1 MFQMKQNLKDE
12 KGFAEIYSQSKDMI
26 KNMSE
31 TIDVFRTLF
40 NKGVEQCVF
49 IKETLNKA
57 LEIAFETIE
66 KNHVNINIVSKSD
79 YEVLAY
85 ENGLIRVFLNLILN
99 SIEAFKNKKRKIIT
113 INFSKFGKN
122 YLKITIKDN
131 AGGIDKENLDKIFQ
145 PYFTTKHPS
154 QGIGVGLYIS
164 RQIIESFQGKIKVK
178 NGKDGA
184 CFEIFLKLKE
194 QGRVEMSQECK
205 ELIILVVEDEV
216 KARESM
222 INILSERFS
231 KVIGA
236 QNGDEGL
243 KKFKKFKPDLVI
255 TDIAMPIMD
264 GLDMA
269 REIKEISDDVPIV
282 VLSAYSE
289 KERLLRSIDIGIDK
303 YLIKPVDIEELFKV
317 LDYLIGEKI
326 EANMLVKISEEYQ
339 FNKTKRTLIYSGGE
353 IVLTKKELAFISLL
367 LKQPGALVLHED
379 IKKNVWIGEHVS
391 DTAVRT
397 FIKRVR
403 DKVGEDFIKNV
414 PSLGYKI
421 NINK

>member
-1 MFQMKQNLKDE
+1 
-12 KGFAEIYSQSKDMI
+12 
-26 KNMSE
+26 
-31 TIDVFRTLF
+31 
-40 NKGVEQCVF
+40 
-49 IKETLNKA
+49 
-57 LEIAFETIE
+57 
-66 KNHVNINIVSKSD
+66 
-79 YEVLAY
+79 
-85 ENGLIRVFLNLILN
+85 
-99 SIEAFKNKKRKIIT
+99 
-113 INFSKFGKN
+113 
-122 YLKITIKDN
+122 
-131 AGGIDKENLDKIFQ
+131 
-145 PYFTTKHPS
+145 
-154 QGIGVGLYIS
+154 
-164 RQIIESFQGKIKVK
+164 
-178 NGKDGA
+178 
-184 CFEIFLKLKE
+184 
-194 QGRVEMSQECK
+194 MSQECK

-367 LKQPGALVLHED
+367 LKQSGALVLHED

>member
-1 MFQMKQNLKDE
+1 
-12 KGFAEIYSQSKDMI
+12 
-26 KNMSE
+26 
-31 TIDVFRTLF
+31 
-40 NKGVEQCVF
+40 
-49 IKETLNKA
+49 
-57 LEIAFETIE
+57 
-66 KNHVNINIVSKSD
+66 
-79 YEVLAY
+79 
-85 ENGLIRVFLNLILN
+85 
-99 SIEAFKNKKRKIIT
+99 
-113 INFSKFGKN
+113 
-122 YLKITIKDN
+122 
-131 AGGIDKENLDKIFQ
+131 
-145 PYFTTKHPS
+145 
-154 QGIGVGLYIS
+154 
-164 RQIIESFQGKIKVK
+164 
-178 NGKDGA
+178 
-184 CFEIFLKLKE
+184 
-194 QGRVEMSQECK
+194 MSQECK

-289 KERLLRSIDIGIDK
+289 KERLLRSIGIGIDK

-379 IKKNVWIGEHVS
+379 IKKNVWIGEYVS

>member
-1 MFQMKQNLKDE
+1 
-12 KGFAEIYSQSKDMI
+12 
-26 KNMSE
+26 
-31 TIDVFRTLF
+31 
-40 NKGVEQCVF
+40 
-49 IKETLNKA
+49 
-57 LEIAFETIE
+57 
-66 KNHVNINIVSKSD
+66 
-79 YEVLAY
+79 
-85 ENGLIRVFLNLILN
+85 
-99 SIEAFKNKKRKIIT
+99 
-113 INFSKFGKN
+113 
-122 YLKITIKDN
+122 
-131 AGGIDKENLDKIFQ
+131 
-145 PYFTTKHPS
+145 
-154 QGIGVGLYIS
+154 
-164 RQIIESFQGKIKVK
+164 
-178 NGKDGA
+178 
-184 CFEIFLKLKE
+184 
-194 QGRVEMSQECK
+194 MSQECK

-289 KERLLRSIDIGIDK
+289 KERLLCSIDIGIDK

>member
-1 MFQMKQNLKDE
+1 
-12 KGFAEIYSQSKDMI
+12 
-26 KNMSE
+26 
-31 TIDVFRTLF
+31 
-40 NKGVEQCVF
+40 
-49 IKETLNKA
+49 
-57 LEIAFETIE
+57 
-66 KNHVNINIVSKSD
+66 
-79 YEVLAY
+79 
-85 ENGLIRVFLNLILN
+85 
-99 SIEAFKNKKRKIIT
+99 
-113 INFSKFGKN
+113 
-122 YLKITIKDN
+122 
-131 AGGIDKENLDKIFQ
+131 
-145 PYFTTKHPS
+145 
-154 QGIGVGLYIS
+154 
-164 RQIIESFQGKIKVK
+164 
-178 NGKDGA
+178 
-184 CFEIFLKLKE
+184 
-194 QGRVEMSQECK
+194 MSQECK

-414 PSLGYKI
+414 PS
-421 NINK
+421 

>member
-1 MFQMKQNLKDE
+1 
-12 KGFAEIYSQSKDMI
+12 
-26 KNMSE
+26 
-31 TIDVFRTLF
+31 
-40 NKGVEQCVF
+40 
-49 IKETLNKA
+49 
-57 LEIAFETIE
+57 
-66 KNHVNINIVSKSD
+66 
-79 YEVLAY
+79 
-85 ENGLIRVFLNLILN
+85 
-99 SIEAFKNKKRKIIT
+99 
-113 INFSKFGKN
+113 
-122 YLKITIKDN
+122 
-131 AGGIDKENLDKIFQ
+131 
-145 PYFTTKHPS
+145 
-154 QGIGVGLYIS
+154 
-164 RQIIESFQGKIKVK
+164 
-178 NGKDGA
+178 
-184 CFEIFLKLKE
+184 
-194 QGRVEMSQECK
+194 MSQECK
-205 ELIILVVEDEV
+205 ELIILVVE
-216 KARESM
+216 
-222 INILSERFS
+222 
-231 KVIGA
+231 
-236 QNGDEGL
+236 DEGL

-339 FNKTKRTLIYSGGE
+339 FNKTKRTLIYSGEE

>member
-1 MFQMKQNLKDE
+1 
-12 KGFAEIYSQSKDMI
+12 
-26 KNMSE
+26 
-31 TIDVFRTLF
+31 
-40 NKGVEQCVF
+40 
-49 IKETLNKA
+49 
-57 LEIAFETIE
+57 
-66 KNHVNINIVSKSD
+66 
-79 YEVLAY
+79 
-85 ENGLIRVFLNLILN
+85 
-99 SIEAFKNKKRKIIT
+99 
-113 INFSKFGKN
+113 
-122 YLKITIKDN
+122 
-131 AGGIDKENLDKIFQ
+131 
-145 PYFTTKHPS
+145 
-154 QGIGVGLYIS
+154 
-164 RQIIESFQGKIKVK
+164 
-178 NGKDGA
+178 
-184 CFEIFLKLKE
+184 
-194 QGRVEMSQECK
+194 MSQECK
-205 ELIILVVEDEV
+205 ELIILVVEDEI
-216 KARESM
+216 KTRESL
-222 INILSERFS
+222 INVLSERFS

-317 LDYLIGEKI
+317 LDCLVGEKI

-339 FNKTKRTLIYSGGE
+339 FNKTKRTLIHNGKE
-353 IVLTKKELAFISLL
+353 IVLTKKELDFISLL
-367 LKQPGALVLHED
+367 LKQPGVLVLHED

>member
-1 MFQMKQNLKDE
+1 
-12 KGFAEIYSQSKDMI
+12 
-26 KNMSE
+26 
-31 TIDVFRTLF
+31 
-40 NKGVEQCVF
+40 
-49 IKETLNKA
+49 
-57 LEIAFETIE
+57 
-66 KNHVNINIVSKSD
+66 
-79 YEVLAY
+79 
-85 ENGLIRVFLNLILN
+85 
-99 SIEAFKNKKRKIIT
+99 
-113 INFSKFGKN
+113 
-122 YLKITIKDN
+122 
-131 AGGIDKENLDKIFQ
+131 
-145 PYFTTKHPS
+145 
-154 QGIGVGLYIS
+154 
-164 RQIIESFQGKIKVK
+164 
-178 NGKDGA
+178 
-184 CFEIFLKLKE
+184 
-194 QGRVEMSQECK
+194 MSQECK
-205 ELIILVVEDEV
+205 ELIILVVEDEI
-216 KARESM
+216 KTRESL
-222 INILSERFS
+222 INVLSERFS

-255 TDIAMPIMD
+255 TDIAMPIID

-317 LDYLIGEKI
+317 LDCLVGEKI

-339 FNKTKRTLIYSGGE
+339 FNKTKRTLIHNGKE

-367 LKQPGALVLHED
+367 LKQPGVLVLHED

>member
-1 MFQMKQNLKDE
+1 
-12 KGFAEIYSQSKDMI
+12 
-26 KNMSE
+26 
-31 TIDVFRTLF
+31 
-40 NKGVEQCVF
+40 
-49 IKETLNKA
+49 
-57 LEIAFETIE
+57 
-66 KNHVNINIVSKSD
+66 
-79 YEVLAY
+79 
-85 ENGLIRVFLNLILN
+85 
-99 SIEAFKNKKRKIIT
+99 
-113 INFSKFGKN
+113 
-122 YLKITIKDN
+122 
-131 AGGIDKENLDKIFQ
+131 
-145 PYFTTKHPS
+145 
-154 QGIGVGLYIS
+154 
-164 RQIIESFQGKIKVK
+164 
-178 NGKDGA
+178 
-184 CFEIFLKLKE
+184 
-194 QGRVEMSQECK
+194 MSQECK
-205 ELIILVVEDEV
+205 ELIILVVEDEI
-216 KARESM
+216 KTRESL
-222 INILSERFS
+222 INVLSERFS

-317 LDYLIGEKI
+317 LDCLVGEKI

-339 FNKTKRTLIYSGGE
+339 FNKTKRTLFHNGQE

-367 LKQPGALVLHED
+367 LKQPGVLVLHED

>member
-1 MFQMKQNLKDE
+1 
-12 KGFAEIYSQSKDMI
+12 
-26 KNMSE
+26 
-31 TIDVFRTLF
+31 
-40 NKGVEQCVF
+40 
-49 IKETLNKA
+49 
-57 LEIAFETIE
+57 
-66 KNHVNINIVSKSD
+66 
-79 YEVLAY
+79 
-85 ENGLIRVFLNLILN
+85 
-99 SIEAFKNKKRKIIT
+99 
-113 INFSKFGKN
+113 
-122 YLKITIKDN
+122 
-131 AGGIDKENLDKIFQ
+131 
-145 PYFTTKHPS
+145 
-154 QGIGVGLYIS
+154 
-164 RQIIESFQGKIKVK
+164 
-178 NGKDGA
+178 
-184 CFEIFLKLKE
+184 
-194 QGRVEMSQECK
+194 MSQECK

-236 QNGDEGL
+236 QNGDERL

>member
-1 MFQMKQNLKDE
+1 
-12 KGFAEIYSQSKDMI
+12 
-26 KNMSE
+26 
-31 TIDVFRTLF
+31 
-40 NKGVEQCVF
+40 
-49 IKETLNKA
+49 
-57 LEIAFETIE
+57 
-66 KNHVNINIVSKSD
+66 
-79 YEVLAY
+79 
-85 ENGLIRVFLNLILN
+85 
-99 SIEAFKNKKRKIIT
+99 
-113 INFSKFGKN
+113 
-122 YLKITIKDN
+122 
-131 AGGIDKENLDKIFQ
+131 
-145 PYFTTKHPS
+145 
-154 QGIGVGLYIS
+154 
-164 RQIIESFQGKIKVK
+164 
-178 NGKDGA
+178 
-184 CFEIFLKLKE
+184 
-194 QGRVEMSQECK
+194 MSQECK

-339 FNKTKRTLIYSGGE
+339 FNKTKRTLIYSGEE

-403 DKVGEDFIKNV
+403 DKVGEDFII
-414 PSLGYKI
+414 YK
-421 NINK
+421 KCAKFRL

>member
-1 MFQMKQNLKDE
+1 
-12 KGFAEIYSQSKDMI
+12 
-26 KNMSE
+26 
-31 TIDVFRTLF
+31 
-40 NKGVEQCVF
+40 
-49 IKETLNKA
+49 
-57 LEIAFETIE
+57 
-66 KNHVNINIVSKSD
+66 
-79 YEVLAY
+79 
-85 ENGLIRVFLNLILN
+85 
-99 SIEAFKNKKRKIIT
+99 
-113 INFSKFGKN
+113 
-122 YLKITIKDN
+122 
-131 AGGIDKENLDKIFQ
+131 
-145 PYFTTKHPS
+145 
-154 QGIGVGLYIS
+154 
-164 RQIIESFQGKIKVK
+164 
-178 NGKDGA
+178 
-184 CFEIFLKLKE
+184 
-194 QGRVEMSQECK
+194 MSQECK
-205 ELIILVVEDEV
+205 ELIILVVEDEI
-216 KARESM
+216 KTRESL
-222 INILSERFS
+222 INVLSERFS

-317 LDYLIGEKI
+317 LDCLVGEKI

-339 FNKTKRTLIYSGGE
+339 FNKTKRTLIHNGKE

-367 LKQPGALVLHED
+367 LKQPGVLVLHED

-403 DKVGEDFIKNV
+403 DKVGEDF
-414 PSLGYKI
+414 
-421 NINK
+421 

>member
-1 MFQMKQNLKDE
+1 
-12 KGFAEIYSQSKDMI
+12 
-26 KNMSE
+26 
-31 TIDVFRTLF
+31 
-40 NKGVEQCVF
+40 
-49 IKETLNKA
+49 
-57 LEIAFETIE
+57 
-66 KNHVNINIVSKSD
+66 
-79 YEVLAY
+79 
-85 ENGLIRVFLNLILN
+85 
-99 SIEAFKNKKRKIIT
+99 
-113 INFSKFGKN
+113 
-122 YLKITIKDN
+122 
-131 AGGIDKENLDKIFQ
+131 
-145 PYFTTKHPS
+145 
-154 QGIGVGLYIS
+154 
-164 RQIIESFQGKIKVK
+164 
-178 NGKDGA
+178 
-184 CFEIFLKLKE
+184 
-194 QGRVEMSQECK
+194 MSQECK

-339 FNKTKRTLIYSGGE
+339 FNKTKRTLIHNGKE

-367 LKQPGALVLHED
+367 LKQPGVLVLHED

-414 PSLGYKI
+414 PSLG
-421 NINK
+421 

>member
-1 MFQMKQNLKDE
+1 
-12 KGFAEIYSQSKDMI
+12 
-26 KNMSE
+26 
-31 TIDVFRTLF
+31 
-40 NKGVEQCVF
+40 
-49 IKETLNKA
+49 
-57 LEIAFETIE
+57 
-66 KNHVNINIVSKSD
+66 
-79 YEVLAY
+79 
-85 ENGLIRVFLNLILN
+85 
-99 SIEAFKNKKRKIIT
+99 
-113 INFSKFGKN
+113 
-122 YLKITIKDN
+122 
-131 AGGIDKENLDKIFQ
+131 
-145 PYFTTKHPS
+145 
-154 QGIGVGLYIS
+154 
-164 RQIIESFQGKIKVK
+164 
-178 NGKDGA
+178 
-184 CFEIFLKLKE
+184 
-194 QGRVEMSQECK
+194 MSQECK
-205 ELIILVVEDEV
+205 ELIILVVEDEI
-216 KARESM
+216 KTRESL
-222 INILSERFS
+222 INVLSERFS

-317 LDYLIGEKI
+317 LDCLAGEKI

-339 FNKTKRTLIYSGGE
+339 FNKTKRTLIHNGKE

-367 LKQPGALVLHED
+367 LKQPGVLVLHED

>member
-1 MFQMKQNLKDE
+1 
-12 KGFAEIYSQSKDMI
+12 
-26 KNMSE
+26 
-31 TIDVFRTLF
+31 
-40 NKGVEQCVF
+40 
-49 IKETLNKA
+49 
-57 LEIAFETIE
+57 
-66 KNHVNINIVSKSD
+66 
-79 YEVLAY
+79 
-85 ENGLIRVFLNLILN
+85 
-99 SIEAFKNKKRKIIT
+99 
-113 INFSKFGKN
+113 
-122 YLKITIKDN
+122 
-131 AGGIDKENLDKIFQ
+131 
-145 PYFTTKHPS
+145 
-154 QGIGVGLYIS
+154 
-164 RQIIESFQGKIKVK
+164 
-178 NGKDGA
+178 
-184 CFEIFLKLKE
+184 
-194 QGRVEMSQECK
+194 MSQECK
-205 ELIILVVEDEV
+205 ELIILVVEDEI
-216 KARESM
+216 KTRESL

-317 LDYLIGEKI
+317 LDCLVGEKI

-339 FNKTKRTLIYSGGE
+339 FNKTKRTLIHNGKE

-367 LKQPGALVLHED
+367 LKQPGVLVLHED

>member
-1 MFQMKQNLKDE
+1 
-12 KGFAEIYSQSKDMI
+12 
-26 KNMSE
+26 
-31 TIDVFRTLF
+31 
-40 NKGVEQCVF
+40 
-49 IKETLNKA
+49 
-57 LEIAFETIE
+57 
-66 KNHVNINIVSKSD
+66 
-79 YEVLAY
+79 
-85 ENGLIRVFLNLILN
+85 
-99 SIEAFKNKKRKIIT
+99 
-113 INFSKFGKN
+113 
-122 YLKITIKDN
+122 
-131 AGGIDKENLDKIFQ
+131 
-145 PYFTTKHPS
+145 
-154 QGIGVGLYIS
+154 
-164 RQIIESFQGKIKVK
+164 
-178 NGKDGA
+178 
-184 CFEIFLKLKE
+184 
-194 QGRVEMSQECK
+194 MSQECK

-403 DKVGEDFIKNV
+403 DKVV
-414 PSLGYKI
+414 KI
-421 NINK
+421 L

>member
-1 MFQMKQNLKDE
+1 
-12 KGFAEIYSQSKDMI
+12 
-26 KNMSE
+26 
-31 TIDVFRTLF
+31 
-40 NKGVEQCVF
+40 
-49 IKETLNKA
+49 
-57 LEIAFETIE
+57 
-66 KNHVNINIVSKSD
+66 
-79 YEVLAY
+79 
-85 ENGLIRVFLNLILN
+85 
-99 SIEAFKNKKRKIIT
+99 
-113 INFSKFGKN
+113 
-122 YLKITIKDN
+122 
-131 AGGIDKENLDKIFQ
+131 
-145 PYFTTKHPS
+145 
-154 QGIGVGLYIS
+154 
-164 RQIIESFQGKIKVK
+164 
-178 NGKDGA
+178 
-184 CFEIFLKLKE
+184 
-194 QGRVEMSQECK
+194 MSQECK
-205 ELIILVVEDEV
+205 ELIILVVEDEI
-216 KARESM
+216 KTRESL
-222 INILSERFS
+222 INVLSERFS

-317 LDYLIGEKI
+317 LDCLVGEKI

-339 FNKTKRTLIYSGGE
+339 FNKTKRTLIHNGKE

-367 LKQPGALVLHED
+367 LKQPGVLVLHED

-403 DKVGEDFIKNV
+403 DKVGEDFI
-414 PSLGYKI
+414 
-421 NINK
+421 

>member
-1 MFQMKQNLKDE
+1 
-12 KGFAEIYSQSKDMI
+12 
-26 KNMSE
+26 
-31 TIDVFRTLF
+31 
-40 NKGVEQCVF
+40 
-49 IKETLNKA
+49 
-57 LEIAFETIE
+57 
-66 KNHVNINIVSKSD
+66 
-79 YEVLAY
+79 
-85 ENGLIRVFLNLILN
+85 
-99 SIEAFKNKKRKIIT
+99 
-113 INFSKFGKN
+113 
-122 YLKITIKDN
+122 
-131 AGGIDKENLDKIFQ
+131 
-145 PYFTTKHPS
+145 
-154 QGIGVGLYIS
+154 
-164 RQIIESFQGKIKVK
+164 
-178 NGKDGA
+178 
-184 CFEIFLKLKE
+184 
-194 QGRVEMSQECK
+194 MSQECK

-403 DKVGEDFIKNV
+403 DKWV
-414 PSLGYKI
+414 KI
-421 NINK
+421 L

>member
-1 MFQMKQNLKDE
+1 
-12 KGFAEIYSQSKDMI
+12 
-26 KNMSE
+26 
-31 TIDVFRTLF
+31 
-40 NKGVEQCVF
+40 
-49 IKETLNKA
+49 
-57 LEIAFETIE
+57 
-66 KNHVNINIVSKSD
+66 
-79 YEVLAY
+79 
-85 ENGLIRVFLNLILN
+85 
-99 SIEAFKNKKRKIIT
+99 
-113 INFSKFGKN
+113 
-122 YLKITIKDN
+122 
-131 AGGIDKENLDKIFQ
+131 
-145 PYFTTKHPS
+145 
-154 QGIGVGLYIS
+154 
-164 RQIIESFQGKIKVK
+164 
-178 NGKDGA
+178 
-184 CFEIFLKLKE
+184 
-194 QGRVEMSQECK
+194 MSQECK

-339 FNKTKRTLIYSGGE
+339 FNKTKRTLIYSGEE

-421 NINK
+421 NINN

>member
-1 MFQMKQNLKDE
+1 
-12 KGFAEIYSQSKDMI
+12 
-26 KNMSE
+26 
-31 TIDVFRTLF
+31 
-40 NKGVEQCVF
+40 
-49 IKETLNKA
+49 
-57 LEIAFETIE
+57 
-66 KNHVNINIVSKSD
+66 
-79 YEVLAY
+79 
-85 ENGLIRVFLNLILN
+85 
-99 SIEAFKNKKRKIIT
+99 
-113 INFSKFGKN
+113 
-122 YLKITIKDN
+122 
-131 AGGIDKENLDKIFQ
+131 
-145 PYFTTKHPS
+145 
-154 QGIGVGLYIS
+154 
-164 RQIIESFQGKIKVK
+164 
-178 NGKDGA
+178 
-184 CFEIFLKLKE
+184 
-194 QGRVEMSQECK
+194 MSQECK
-205 ELIILVVEDEV
+205 ELIILVVEDEI
-216 KARESM
+216 KTRESL
-222 INILSERFS
+222 INVLSERFS

-303 YLIKPVDIEELFKV
+303 YLIKPIDIEELFKV
-317 LDYLIGEKI
+317 LDCLIGEKI

-339 FNKTKRTLIYSGGE
+339 FNKTKRTLIYNGEE

>member
-1 MFQMKQNLKDE
+1 
-12 KGFAEIYSQSKDMI
+12 
-26 KNMSE
+26 
-31 TIDVFRTLF
+31 
-40 NKGVEQCVF
+40 
-49 IKETLNKA
+49 
-57 LEIAFETIE
+57 
-66 KNHVNINIVSKSD
+66 
-79 YEVLAY
+79 
-85 ENGLIRVFLNLILN
+85 
-99 SIEAFKNKKRKIIT
+99 
-113 INFSKFGKN
+113 
-122 YLKITIKDN
+122 
-131 AGGIDKENLDKIFQ
+131 
-145 PYFTTKHPS
+145 
-154 QGIGVGLYIS
+154 
-164 RQIIESFQGKIKVK
+164 
-178 NGKDGA
+178 
-184 CFEIFLKLKE
+184 
-194 QGRVEMSQECK
+194 MSQECK

-222 INILSERFS
+222 INILSEHFS

>member
-1 MFQMKQNLKDE
+1 
-12 KGFAEIYSQSKDMI
+12 
-26 KNMSE
+26 
-31 TIDVFRTLF
+31 
-40 NKGVEQCVF
+40 
-49 IKETLNKA
+49 
-57 LEIAFETIE
+57 
-66 KNHVNINIVSKSD
+66 
-79 YEVLAY
+79 
-85 ENGLIRVFLNLILN
+85 
-99 SIEAFKNKKRKIIT
+99 
-113 INFSKFGKN
+113 
-122 YLKITIKDN
+122 
-131 AGGIDKENLDKIFQ
+131 
-145 PYFTTKHPS
+145 
-154 QGIGVGLYIS
+154 
-164 RQIIESFQGKIKVK
+164 
-178 NGKDGA
+178 
-184 CFEIFLKLKE
+184 
-194 QGRVEMSQECK
+194 MSQECK
-205 ELIILVVEDEV
+205 ELIILVIEDEV
-216 KARESM
+216 KTRESM

-339 FNKTKRTLIYSGGE
+339 FNKTKRTLIYSGEE

>member
-1 MFQMKQNLKDE
+1 
-12 KGFAEIYSQSKDMI
+12 
-26 KNMSE
+26 
-31 TIDVFRTLF
+31 
-40 NKGVEQCVF
+40 
-49 IKETLNKA
+49 
-57 LEIAFETIE
+57 
-66 KNHVNINIVSKSD
+66 
-79 YEVLAY
+79 
-85 ENGLIRVFLNLILN
+85 
-99 SIEAFKNKKRKIIT
+99 
-113 INFSKFGKN
+113 
-122 YLKITIKDN
+122 
-131 AGGIDKENLDKIFQ
+131 
-145 PYFTTKHPS
+145 
-154 QGIGVGLYIS
+154 
-164 RQIIESFQGKIKVK
+164 
-178 NGKDGA
+178 
-184 CFEIFLKLKE
+184 
-194 QGRVEMSQECK
+194 MSQECK
-205 ELIILVVEDEV
+205 ELIILVVEDEI
-216 KARESM
+216 KTRESM

-339 FNKTKRTLIYSGGE
+339 FNKTKRTLIYNGEE

-421 NINK
+421 N

>member
-1 MFQMKQNLKDE
+1 
-12 KGFAEIYSQSKDMI
+12 
-26 KNMSE
+26 
-31 TIDVFRTLF
+31 
-40 NKGVEQCVF
+40 
-49 IKETLNKA
+49 
-57 LEIAFETIE
+57 
-66 KNHVNINIVSKSD
+66 
-79 YEVLAY
+79 
-85 ENGLIRVFLNLILN
+85 
-99 SIEAFKNKKRKIIT
+99 
-113 INFSKFGKN
+113 
-122 YLKITIKDN
+122 
-131 AGGIDKENLDKIFQ
+131 
-145 PYFTTKHPS
+145 
-154 QGIGVGLYIS
+154 
-164 RQIIESFQGKIKVK
+164 
-178 NGKDGA
+178 
-184 CFEIFLKLKE
+184 
-194 QGRVEMSQECK
+194 MSQECK

-414 PSLGYKI
+414 P
-421 NINK
+421 

>member
-1 MFQMKQNLKDE
+1 
-12 KGFAEIYSQSKDMI
+12 
-26 KNMSE
+26 
-31 TIDVFRTLF
+31 
-40 NKGVEQCVF
+40 
-49 IKETLNKA
+49 
-57 LEIAFETIE
+57 
-66 KNHVNINIVSKSD
+66 
-79 YEVLAY
+79 
-85 ENGLIRVFLNLILN
+85 
-99 SIEAFKNKKRKIIT
+99 
-113 INFSKFGKN
+113 
-122 YLKITIKDN
+122 
-131 AGGIDKENLDKIFQ
+131 
-145 PYFTTKHPS
+145 
-154 QGIGVGLYIS
+154 
-164 RQIIESFQGKIKVK
+164 
-178 NGKDGA
+178 
-184 CFEIFLKLKE
+184 
-194 QGRVEMSQECK
+194 MSQECK

-379 IKKNVWIGEHVS
+379 IKKNVWISEYVS

>member
-1 MFQMKQNLKDE
+1 
-12 KGFAEIYSQSKDMI
+12 
-26 KNMSE
+26 
-31 TIDVFRTLF
+31 
-40 NKGVEQCVF
+40 
-49 IKETLNKA
+49 
-57 LEIAFETIE
+57 
-66 KNHVNINIVSKSD
+66 
-79 YEVLAY
+79 
-85 ENGLIRVFLNLILN
+85 
-99 SIEAFKNKKRKIIT
+99 
-113 INFSKFGKN
+113 
-122 YLKITIKDN
+122 
-131 AGGIDKENLDKIFQ
+131 
-145 PYFTTKHPS
+145 
-154 QGIGVGLYIS
+154 
-164 RQIIESFQGKIKVK
+164 
-178 NGKDGA
+178 
-184 CFEIFLKLKE
+184 
-194 QGRVEMSQECK
+194 MSQECK
-205 ELIILVVEDEV
+205 ELIILVVEDEI
-216 KARESM
+216 KTRESL
-222 INILSERFS
+222 INVLSERFS

-303 YLIKPVDIEELFKV
+303 YLIKPIDIEELFKV

-339 FNKTKRTLIYSGGE
+339 FNKTKRTLIYNGEE

>member
-1 MFQMKQNLKDE
+1 
-12 KGFAEIYSQSKDMI
+12 
-26 KNMSE
+26 
-31 TIDVFRTLF
+31 
-40 NKGVEQCVF
+40 
-49 IKETLNKA
+49 
-57 LEIAFETIE
+57 
-66 KNHVNINIVSKSD
+66 
-79 YEVLAY
+79 
-85 ENGLIRVFLNLILN
+85 
-99 SIEAFKNKKRKIIT
+99 
-113 INFSKFGKN
+113 
-122 YLKITIKDN
+122 
-131 AGGIDKENLDKIFQ
+131 
-145 PYFTTKHPS
+145 
-154 QGIGVGLYIS
+154 
-164 RQIIESFQGKIKVK
+164 
-178 NGKDGA
+178 
-184 CFEIFLKLKE
+184 
-194 QGRVEMSQECK
+194 MSQECK

-403 DKVGEDFIKNV
+403 DKAGEDFIKNV

>member
-1 MFQMKQNLKDE
+1 
-12 KGFAEIYSQSKDMI
+12 
-26 KNMSE
+26 
-31 TIDVFRTLF
+31 
-40 NKGVEQCVF
+40 
-49 IKETLNKA
+49 
-57 LEIAFETIE
+57 
-66 KNHVNINIVSKSD
+66 
-79 YEVLAY
+79 
-85 ENGLIRVFLNLILN
+85 
-99 SIEAFKNKKRKIIT
+99 
-113 INFSKFGKN
+113 
-122 YLKITIKDN
+122 
-131 AGGIDKENLDKIFQ
+131 
-145 PYFTTKHPS
+145 
-154 QGIGVGLYIS
+154 
-164 RQIIESFQGKIKVK
+164 
-178 NGKDGA
+178 
-184 CFEIFLKLKE
+184 
-194 QGRVEMSQECK
+194 MSQECK

-339 FNKTKRTLIYSGGE
+339 FNKTKRTLIYSGEE

-379 IKKNVWIGEHVS
+379 IKKNVWIGEHVR

-414 PSLGYKI
+414 PSLGYKK

>member
-1 MFQMKQNLKDE
+1 
-12 KGFAEIYSQSKDMI
+12 
-26 KNMSE
+26 
-31 TIDVFRTLF
+31 
-40 NKGVEQCVF
+40 
-49 IKETLNKA
+49 
-57 LEIAFETIE
+57 
-66 KNHVNINIVSKSD
+66 
-79 YEVLAY
+79 
-85 ENGLIRVFLNLILN
+85 
-99 SIEAFKNKKRKIIT
+99 
-113 INFSKFGKN
+113 
-122 YLKITIKDN
+122 
-131 AGGIDKENLDKIFQ
+131 
-145 PYFTTKHPS
+145 
-154 QGIGVGLYIS
+154 
-164 RQIIESFQGKIKVK
+164 
-178 NGKDGA
+178 
-184 CFEIFLKLKE
+184 
-194 QGRVEMSQECK
+194 MSQECK

-421 NINK
+421 NIN

>member
-1 MFQMKQNLKDE
+1 
-12 KGFAEIYSQSKDMI
+12 
-26 KNMSE
+26 
-31 TIDVFRTLF
+31 
-40 NKGVEQCVF
+40 
-49 IKETLNKA
+49 
-57 LEIAFETIE
+57 
-66 KNHVNINIVSKSD
+66 
-79 YEVLAY
+79 
-85 ENGLIRVFLNLILN
+85 
-99 SIEAFKNKKRKIIT
+99 
-113 INFSKFGKN
+113 
-122 YLKITIKDN
+122 
-131 AGGIDKENLDKIFQ
+131 
-145 PYFTTKHPS
+145 
-154 QGIGVGLYIS
+154 
-164 RQIIESFQGKIKVK
+164 
-178 NGKDGA
+178 
-184 CFEIFLKLKE
+184 
-194 QGRVEMSQECK
+194 
-205 ELIILVVEDEV
+205 
-216 KARESM
+216 M
-222 INILSERFS
+222 INVLSERFS

-317 LDYLIGEKI
+317 LDCLVGEKI

-339 FNKTKRTLIYSGGE
+339 FNKTKRTLIHNGKE

-367 LKQPGALVLHED
+367 LKQPGVLVLHED

>member
-1 MFQMKQNLKDE
+1 
-12 KGFAEIYSQSKDMI
+12 
-26 KNMSE
+26 
-31 TIDVFRTLF
+31 
-40 NKGVEQCVF
+40 
-49 IKETLNKA
+49 
-57 LEIAFETIE
+57 
-66 KNHVNINIVSKSD
+66 
-79 YEVLAY
+79 
-85 ENGLIRVFLNLILN
+85 
-99 SIEAFKNKKRKIIT
+99 
-113 INFSKFGKN
+113 
-122 YLKITIKDN
+122 
-131 AGGIDKENLDKIFQ
+131 
-145 PYFTTKHPS
+145 
-154 QGIGVGLYIS
+154 
-164 RQIIESFQGKIKVK
+164 
-178 NGKDGA
+178 
-184 CFEIFLKLKE
+184 
-194 QGRVEMSQECK
+194 MSQECK
-205 ELIILVVEDEV
+205 ELIILVVEDEI
-216 KARESM
+216 KTRESL
-222 INILSERFS
+222 INVLSERFS

-303 YLIKPVDIEELFKV
+303 YLIKPIDIEELFKV
-317 LDYLIGEKI
+317 LDCLVGEKI

-339 FNKTKRTLIYSGGE
+339 FNKTKRTLIHNGKE

-367 LKQPGALVLHED
+367 LKQPGVLVLHED

-421 NINK
+421 N

>member
-1 MFQMKQNLKDE
+1 
-12 KGFAEIYSQSKDMI
+12 
-26 KNMSE
+26 
-31 TIDVFRTLF
+31 
-40 NKGVEQCVF
+40 
-49 IKETLNKA
+49 
-57 LEIAFETIE
+57 
-66 KNHVNINIVSKSD
+66 
-79 YEVLAY
+79 
-85 ENGLIRVFLNLILN
+85 
-99 SIEAFKNKKRKIIT
+99 
-113 INFSKFGKN
+113 
-122 YLKITIKDN
+122 
-131 AGGIDKENLDKIFQ
+131 
-145 PYFTTKHPS
+145 
-154 QGIGVGLYIS
+154 
-164 RQIIESFQGKIKVK
+164 
-178 NGKDGA
+178 
-184 CFEIFLKLKE
+184 
-194 QGRVEMSQECK
+194 MSQECK

-216 KARESM
+216 KTRESM

-339 FNKTKRTLIYSGGE
+339 FNKTKRTLICSGEE
-353 IVLTKKELAFISLL
+353 IVLTKKELTFISLL

>member
-1 MFQMKQNLKDE
+1 
-12 KGFAEIYSQSKDMI
+12 
-26 KNMSE
+26 
-31 TIDVFRTLF
+31 
-40 NKGVEQCVF
+40 
-49 IKETLNKA
+49 
-57 LEIAFETIE
+57 
-66 KNHVNINIVSKSD
+66 
-79 YEVLAY
+79 
-85 ENGLIRVFLNLILN
+85 
-99 SIEAFKNKKRKIIT
+99 
-113 INFSKFGKN
+113 
-122 YLKITIKDN
+122 
-131 AGGIDKENLDKIFQ
+131 
-145 PYFTTKHPS
+145 
-154 QGIGVGLYIS
+154 
-164 RQIIESFQGKIKVK
+164 
-178 NGKDGA
+178 
-184 CFEIFLKLKE
+184 
-194 QGRVEMSQECK
+194 MSQECK

-303 YLIKPVDIEELFKV
+303 HLIKPVDIEELFKV

-339 FNKTKRTLIYSGGE
+339 FNKTKRTLIYSGEE

>member
-1 MFQMKQNLKDE
+1 
-12 KGFAEIYSQSKDMI
+12 
-26 KNMSE
+26 
-31 TIDVFRTLF
+31 
-40 NKGVEQCVF
+40 
-49 IKETLNKA
+49 
-57 LEIAFETIE
+57 
-66 KNHVNINIVSKSD
+66 
-79 YEVLAY
+79 
-85 ENGLIRVFLNLILN
+85 
-99 SIEAFKNKKRKIIT
+99 
-113 INFSKFGKN
+113 
-122 YLKITIKDN
+122 
-131 AGGIDKENLDKIFQ
+131 
-145 PYFTTKHPS
+145 
-154 QGIGVGLYIS
+154 
-164 RQIIESFQGKIKVK
+164 
-178 NGKDGA
+178 
-184 CFEIFLKLKE
+184 
-194 QGRVEMSQECK
+194 MSQECK

-269 REIKEISDDVPIV
+269 IEIKEISDDVPIV

-339 FNKTKRTLIYSGGE
+339 FNKTKRTLIHNGKE

-367 LKQPGALVLHED
+367 LKQPGVLVLHED